1 MMLERPL
8 LLIAAA
14 IITVTVVLLAR
25 WARARRIAAAAGWS
39 AELGRAARLHGI
51 RSPWLLGAVA
61 LLAGIG
67 LTGPRWGLAERVTES
82 RALNVVLVMD
92 ISRSMLAQD
101 VAPDRLTRALGIARR
116 LVQDLDGD
124 RLGLIAFAARPY
136 LLAPLTL
143 DQSALTLQLDALDP
157 EVASE
162 GGSAQGAALV
172 QARTVLDGAIEGGDK
187 VVVMLTDGESFEGED
202 VMLSAASSLRSA
214 GITLV
219 VVPVGTPDGSRI
231 PAADGGWHLDGNGVE
246 VITRRRDDLLTPLVA
261 AAEGV
266 LIAADSP
273 DPTGDVRR
281 ALSRLERAEA
291 RDRAAAD
298 LVPRAWLFALGAAL
312 VLGVQ
317 TVTRRSAAL
326 AGLLLLLGGG
336 TASAQ
341 RPSAG
346 SALLQRGDTA
356 AAGAAFLEEA
366 RRRGTDTAWFN
377 AGTAALVQGDFAAA
391 RDALERASTSLDPDL
406 RRRALYNLGTGL
418 LLQSR
423 QDSTGRDSLVTAA
436 ASHLRSALQ
445 LDPGDRAAK
454 FNYELA
460 RRQQP
465 PPPPPSPQGGGGGG
479 GGGDGPPPPDPQG
492 GGGGGMSQ
500 AEAEQVL
507 GAMERAERATR
518 QELARRQRR
527 GQPPAGPDW

>member
-1 MMLERPL
+1 MTMEQPL
-8 LLIAAA
+8 FLLAATV
-14 IITVTVVLLAR
+14 ITAAVFLLAR
-25 WARARRIAAAAGWS
+25 WARARRIRAAAGWS
-39 AELGRAARLHGI
+39 AVLGRAARLRGV
-51 RSPWLLGAVA
+51 RSPWLLGGVA

-101 VAPDRLTRALGIARR
+101 VAPDRLSRALGIARR

-172 QARTVLDGAIEGGDK
+172 QARTVLDAAIEGGDK
-187 VVVMLTDGESFEGED
+187 VVVMLTDGESFEGEGAL
-202 VMLSAASSLRSA
+202 VSAAAALQSD

-219 VVPVGTPDGSRI
+219 VVPVGSIDGTRI
-231 PAADGGWHLDGNGVE
+231 PAVDGGWHRDATGAE
-246 VITRRRDDLLTPLVA
+246 VVTRRRDDLLTPMVN

-281 ALSRLERAEA
+281 ALARLERGQA

-298 LVPRAWLFALGAAL
+298 LVPRAWWFALGAAL
-312 VLGVQ
+312 VLAIQ
-317 TVTRRSAAL
+317 TATRRSAAL
-326 AGLLLLLGGG
+326 AGLGLLLGGG
-336 TASAQ
+336 TAAAQ

-346 SALLQRGDTA
+346 ATLLRRGDTA
-356 AAGAAFLEEA
+356 AAGVAFLEEA
-366 RRRGTDTAWFN
+366 RRRGSDTAWFN
-377 AGTAALVQGDFAAA
+377 AGTAALVRGDFPAA

-418 LLQSR
+418 LLQAR
-423 QDSTGRDSLVTAA
+423 QDSTSRDSLLTAA

-445 LDPGDRAAK
+445 LEPGDRAAK

-460 RRQQP
+460 RRLQP

-479 GGGDGPPPPDPQG
+479 DGDGPPPPDPEG
-492 GGGGGMSQ
+492 GGGRGGMSE

-527 GQPPAGPDW
+527 GQPPVGPDW

>member
-14 IITVTVVLLAR
+14 IITVTMVLLAR

-172 QARTVLDGAIEGGDK
+172 QARAVLDGAIEGGDK

-336 TASAQ
+336 
-341 RPSAG
+341 RHRLNG
-346 SALLQRGDTA
+346 
-356 AAGAAFLEEA
+356 
-366 RRRGTDTAWFN
+366 RRRGVPCCS
-377 AGTAALVQGDFAAA
+377 AATPRQPGRRSWRRRAVAAPIPPGSTPAPRLWCRATSQPRATRWNGLQHRSILTCAAA
-391 RDALERASTSLDPDL
+391 RSTTSAPDCCC
-406 RRRALYNLGTGL
+406 
-418 LLQSR
+418 SR
-423 QDSTGRDSLVTAA
+423 GRI
-436 ASHLRSALQ
+436 
-445 LDPGDRAAK
+445 
-454 FNYELA
+454 
-460 RRQQP
+460 
-465 PPPPPSPQGGGGGG
+465 
-479 GGGDGPPPPDPQG
+479 
-492 GGGGGMSQ
+492 
-500 AEAEQVL
+500 
-507 GAMERAERATR
+507 
-518 QELARRQRR
+518 
-527 GQPPAGPDW
+527 PPAGIPWSPRPLPISARHCNSIRAIAPPSSTTNWRGDSSRHLPPPHLRA